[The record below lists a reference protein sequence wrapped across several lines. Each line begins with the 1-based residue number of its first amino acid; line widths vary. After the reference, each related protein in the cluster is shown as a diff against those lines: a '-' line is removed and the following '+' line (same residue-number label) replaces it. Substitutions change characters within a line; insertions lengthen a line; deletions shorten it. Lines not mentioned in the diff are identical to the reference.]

1 MQSITQLKYMP
12 LIVNVRATSETVMS
26 LVFRDCFNLALHIL
40 NFLKQ
45 RSPERII
52 EWPGPMPE

>member
-45 RSPERII
+45 RSP
-52 EWPGPMPE
+52 

>member
-1 MQSITQLKYMP
+1 MSSITQLKYMP
-12 LIVNVRATSETVMS
+12 LMVNDRATSETVMS

-40 NFLKQ
+40 NILEQ

-52 EWPGPMPE
+52 EWPGLMPE